1 MPEAGGM
8 NVHPAAR
15 TGTALLGVA
24 GALMLTGCSGA
35 ADADTTK
42 PDPSPLSTDAS
53 APYAD
58 GTYAAEGSYR
68 TPETVETIAVTLTIA
83 DDTVTD
89 VEVVGDP
96 LAPESKNFQG
106 QFIAGISDVVVGKKL
121 DELQVDRVAGS
132 SLTSDGFDQA
142 VVRIK
147 DEAAAAAAA
156 E

>member
-1 MPEAGGM
+1 M

-15 TGTALLGVA
+15 TGSALLGLA
-24 GALMLTGCSGA
+24 GALVLAGCSGA
-35 ADADTTK
+35 ADADARK
-42 PDPSPLSTDAS
+42 ADPSPLSTDAT

-58 GTYAAEGSYR
+58 GTYTAEGSYR
-68 TPETVETIAVTLTIA
+68 TPETVETIEVTLRIA
-83 DDTVTD
+83 EDTVTA

-96 LAPESKNFQG
+96 LAPESKNYQG

-132 SLTSDGFDQA
+132 SLTSGGFDQA
-142 VVRIK
+142 VVKIK
-147 DEAAAAAAA
+147 DEAATAA

>member
-1 MPEAGGM
+1 M

-24 GALMLTGCSGA
+24 GALVLAGCSGA

-42 PDPSPLSTDAS
+42 PDPSPLRTDAT

-58 GTYAAEGSYR
+58 GAYTAEGSYR
-68 TPETVETIAVTLTIA
+68 TPETVETIEVTLTIA
-83 DDTVTD
+83 GDTVTD

-96 LAPESKNFQG
+96 LAPESKNYQG
-106 QFIAGISDVVVGKKL
+106 QFIAGIAEVVVGKRL
-121 DELQVDRVAGS
+121 DELRVARVAGS
-132 SLTSDGFDQA
+132 SLTSAGFDQA
-142 VVRIK
+142 VVKIK
-147 DEAAAAAAA
+147 DEAAAAA

>member
-15 TGTALLGVA
+15 AGTALLGVA
-24 GALMLTGCSGA
+24 GALVLAGCSGA

-42 PDPSPLSTDAS
+42 PDPSPLSTDAT

-58 GTYAAEGSYR
+58 GTYTAAGSYR
-68 TPETVETIAVTLTIA
+68 TPETVETIEVTLTIA
-83 DDTVTD
+83 DDTVTG
-89 VEVVGDP
+89 VEVTGDP
-96 LAPESKNFQG
+96 LAPESKNYQG

-121 DELQVDRVAGS
+121 DDLQVDRVAGS
-132 SLTSDGFDQA
+132 SLTSGGFDQA

-147 DEAAAAAAA
+147 DEAAAAA

>member
-1 MPEAGGM
+1 M

-24 GALMLTGCSGA
+24 GALVLAGCSGA

-58 GTYAAEGSYR
+58 GTYTAEGSYR
-68 TPETVETIAVTLTIA
+68 TPETVETIDVTLTIA

-132 SLTSDGFDQA
+132 SLTSGGFDQA